1 MAYKHIENDKTW
13 NLISRVSETPEV
25 QIKTAFTDLIS
36 MVSGSIQIAG
46 LLFLLIIQ
54 VWWAAL
60 LICAF
65 SIPLFA
71 LAVKSGRANY
81 QANREVSKYKRKY
94 EYLSQVLTGRETV
107 DERTLFGF
115 GDKVNERWHEQYEA
129 ARKIE
134 FRTAMKW
141 FIKMKTGGIVTALI
155 SILVMLVL

>member
-1 MAYKHIENDKTW
+1 
-13 NLISRVSETPEV
+13 
-25 QIKTAFTDLIS
+25 

-115 GDKVNERWHEQYEA
+115 GDKVNERWHEQYGS
-129 ARKIE
+129 KKDK

-141 FIKMKTGGIVTALI
+141 FIKRKTGGIV
-155 SILVMLVL
+155 SWP